1 MTETNPAYAGRV
13 KYTEDRS
20 RKYQKRKPTKHSA
33 EMRLLEKAFALIPK
47 DHRVLDAP
55 CGGGRV
61 TLHLA
66 QLGFRISS
74 ADLSDAMI
82 KITRENV
89 ERAGLKTTVEKQD
102 VERFSYPDRE
112 FDTVV
117 SFRLFHHFPNADIR
131 RRVVRELCRIA
142 DKFVV
147 LSYFS
152 PASFTSIRNRLVEK
166 LTGKQSKKYSTS
178 LSEVEGYFGEAGFRL
193 VQDFAQTP
201 LIHTLHVAVF
211 ARGEKKH
218 EGCGCGHQH

>member
-20 RKYQKRKPTKHSA
+20 RKYQKRKPAKHTA

-47 DHRVLDAP
+47 DHKVLDVP

-66 QLGFRISS
+66 QLGYQMRS

-82 KITRENV
+82 KITRENI
-89 ERAGLKTTVEKQD
+89 EQAGLKISVEKQD
-102 VERFSYPDRE
+102 VERFTFPDRQ

-117 SFRLFHHFPNADIR
+117 SFRLFHHFPNADVR
-131 RRVVRELCRIA
+131 GRVAKELCRIA

-147 LSYFS
+147 LSYFN
-152 PASFTSIRNRLVEK
+152 PASFTSIRNKVVEK
-166 LTGKQSKKYSTS
+166 LTGKRSKKYATP
-178 LSEVEGYFGEAGFRL
+178 LKEVESYFNEAGFEL
-193 VQDFAQTP
+193 VEDFAQAP
-201 LIHTLHVAVF
+201 LLHTLHVAVF
-211 ARGEKKH
+211 GRGGKRKKA
-218 EGCGCGHQH
+218 

>member
-1 MTETNPAYAGRV
+1 MTETNPAYSGRV

-20 RKYQKRKPTKHSA
+20 RKYQKRKPTKHTA

-47 DHRVLDAP
+47 DHKVLDAP

-66 QLGFRISS
+66 QLGYPVSS

-89 ERAGLKTTVEKQD
+89 EKAGLPVTVEKQD
-102 VERFSYPDRE
+102 VEKFTYPDRR

-117 SFRLFHHFPNADIR
+117 SFRLFHHFPNTDIR
-131 RRVVRELCRIA
+131 RRVAKELCRIA
-142 DKFVV
+142 DKYVV

-152 PASFTSIRNRLVEK
+152 PASFTSMRNKVVAK
-166 LTGKQSKKYSTS
+166 LTGKESKKYSTP
-178 LSEVEGYFGEAGFRL
+178 LREVEGYFKEGGFRL

-201 LIHTLHVAVF
+201 LLHTLHVAVF
-211 ARGEKKH
+211 ARGGKPH
-218 EGCGCGHQH
+218 EAGT